1 MIFEC
6 GKSPKKNWQWTILCL
21 GLSLSPVPEL
31 AGMGGVMS
39 WALVG
44 MIFSWKSH
52 EILLNQSSK
61 LLKRSGFFLCLGQN
75 TSDVQSRAWVGRM
88 EPFLEPSNMKRSPM
102 RSATGCCPC
111 HNGEVPT
118 VVFFEA
124 HSMCQP
130 HERWHLKW
138 ILSIFTRWI
147 PNNSSIWRGFLHK
160 LADFGK
166 LPYHS

>member
-1 MIFEC
+1 
-6 GKSPKKNWQWTILCL
+6 
-21 GLSLSPVPEL
+21 
-31 AGMGGVMS
+31 
-39 WALVG
+39 
-44 MIFSWKSH
+44 
-52 EILLNQSSK
+52 
-61 LLKRSGFFLCLGQN
+61 LGQN

-130 HERWHLKW
+130 HESWHLKW